1 MNRPDTTHVRLV
13 DNKVVVPRPYAKT
26 FLAPDTIPTEF
37 LPLASMDLDRY
48 YDILPAAQ
56 ATPSS
61 STAKDPPASN
71 HYTPAPTSSLL
82 GTYEVVLDPPA
93 GTNQV
98 MTNFL
103 SLKISSLYLRFLPPP
118 SKDRPRLH
126 PCSVRQVLQWFQL
139 LGASLSGRLGTTLIL
154 LTAHHSHP
162 RTTLPLLP
170 ASH

>member
-1 MNRPDTTHVRLV
+1 MVGAGITVKRPDTTHVRLV

-26 FLAPDTIPTEF
+26 FLAPDTTPTEF

-48 YDILPAAQ
+48 YDILPAVQ

-82 GTYEVVLDPPA
+82 GTYEVVLDPAA

-103 SLKISSLYLRFLPPP
+103 SLSRFHPCILGFLP
-118 SKDRPRLH
+118 
-126 PCSVRQVLQWFQL
+126 LQARTGQGF
-139 LGASLSGRLGTTLIL
+139 TL
-154 LTAHHSHP
+154 AV
-162 RTTLPLLP
+162 
-170 ASH
+170 